1 MSTATLPNI
10 KDLTINRLN
19 GNVEQ
24 YIRDMSFIPDD
35 KLGVVPMGCARP
47 VLEFTAEVIGFNM
60 FVAKAMKGEP
70 IPNMSDEDKAAF
82 FASVS
87 SRAIAER
94 MLTEG
99 VSEIITAFEK
109 LTEAELMEEVT
120 LYWGQTETRLI
131 VANMA
136 AAHMG
141 YHDGQLN
148 YIQALFG
155 DGENHWG
162 E

>member
-1 MSTATLPNI
+1 MSTVTLPNI

-19 GNVEQ
+19 SNLEQ
-24 YIRDMSFIPDD
+24 YIKDMSFIPDD
-35 KLGVVPMGCARP
+35 KLGVVPMGVARP

-60 FVAKAMKGEP
+60 FVAKAMRGEP
-70 IPNMSDEDKAAF
+70 IPHMSDEDKAAF
-82 FASVS
+82 FASVD
-87 SRAIAER
+87 SREKAVK
-94 MLTEG
+94 MLSDG

-109 LTEAELMEEVT
+109 LTDAELMEEVT
-120 LYWGQTETRLI
+120 LYWGQTETRFI

-148 YIQALFG
+148 YIQSLFG
-155 DGENHWG
+155 DGANHWG

>member
-19 GNVEQ
+19 ANVEQ
-24 YIRDMSFIPDD
+24 YIKDMSFIPDD

-60 FVAKAMKGEP
+60 FVAMALRGEP
-70 IPNMSDEDKAAF
+70 MPNMSDEDKAAF
-82 FASVS
+82 YSSVD
-87 SRAIAER
+87 SRAKAEK
-94 MLTEG
+94 MLTDG

-109 LTEAELMEEVT
+109 LSETELMEEVT
-120 LYWGQTETRLI
+120 LYWGAVETKFNI
-131 VANMA
+131 ANMA
-136 AAHMG
+136 AGHMG

-148 YIQALFG
+148 YIQSLFG
-155 DGENHWG
+155 DGANHWG

>member
-19 GNVEQ
+19 SNVEQ
-24 YIRDMSFIPDD
+24 YIKDMSFIPDD
-35 KLGVVPMGCARP
+35 KLSVVPMGCARP

-60 FVAKAMKGEP
+60 FVAKAMRGEP

-82 FASVS
+82 FATVNC
-87 SRAIAER
+87 RAVAEK

-99 VSEIITAFEK
+99 VSEIITAFER
-109 LTEAELMEEVT
+109 LSDAELMEEVT
-120 LYWGQTETRLI
+120 LYWGQTESRLI

-136 AAHMG
+136 ASHMG

-155 DGENHWG
+155 DGANHWG